1 MCAVFE
7 RVLQMDKG
15 KALVGSHVTTADAQ
29 KMYSELCEDALRST
43 HSSIGSLL
51 RGLGMVIGMELPI
64 ASFST
69 A

>member
-1 MCAVFE
+1 MHSVFE

-51 RGLGMVIGMELPI
+51 
-64 ASFST
+64 
-69 A
+69 